1 MVRAKEVAASA
12 AEPGRHLG
20 LSNKALQ
27 DMYYRMVLSRLL
39 GDRMFI
45 LNRQGRAAFAIGCQG
60 HEACQVGSATALRA
74 GKDWV
79 LPYYRDIGVVL
90 TVGMTPREIMLHFM
104 AKAEDP
110 NSGGRQMPNHW
121 GNLDLRIVSGS
132 SPVATQS
139 LHAVGVAL
147 ASKMRGERDVTVTYL
162 GEGST
167 SQGDFHE
174 AMNFAAVQKL
184 PVIFFVENNGYAI
197 SEPIWKEMSI
207 PNVADRAKGYGFEG
221 ITMDGNDL
229 ITVFQTMK
237 WAVEEVRRGHGPKLI
252 EAKTYR
258 ITPHSSDDDD
268 RRYRSRKELQEWMA
282 KDPLD
287 RAKKFLLEEGILTEA
302 RDAAL
307 RERAAA
313 EVQDAVEYADRAA
326 YPEPESALRHV
337 FFEGGA

>member
-1 MVRAKEVAASA
+1 MVKARELPSSTV
-12 AEPGRHLG
+12 EPARHLG
-20 LSNKALQ
+20 LSNKALV
-27 DMYYRMVLSRLL
+27 DMYERMVLSRLL

-60 HEACQVGSATALRA
+60 HEACQVGSASALRP
-74 GKDWV
+74 GRDWV

-90 TVGMTPREIMLHFM
+90 TLGMTPREIMLHFM

-121 GNLDLRIVSGS
+121 GSSRLRVVSGS
-132 SPVATQS
+132 SPVATQCV
-139 LHAVGVAL
+139 HAVGVAL
-147 ASKMRGERDVTVTYL
+147 ASKMRGERDVTVTYV

-174 AMNFAAVQKL
+174 AMNFAAVHKL

-197 SEPIWKEMSI
+197 SEPVWKEMSV
-207 PNVADRAKGYGFEG
+207 PNVADRAKGYDFEG

-229 ITVFQTMK
+229 ITVYQTMK
-237 WAVEEVRRGHGPKLI
+237 WAVEEVRRGHGPKLV

-268 RRYRSRKELQEWMA
+268 RRYRSRKELQEWIR
-282 KDPLD
+282 KDPID
-287 RAKKFLLEEGILTEA
+287 RAKKFLLDEGLLTDEK
-302 RDAAL
+302 DAAL
-307 RERAAA
+307 RARCAAA
-313 EVQDAVEYADRAA
+313 VQDAVEYADKAPYA
-326 YPEPESALRHV
+326 EPESALRHV
-337 FFEGGA
+337 FYEGEA